1 MPPVAWCRWPG
12 RADKKED
19 FPMRRSRR
27 LIVAALVAALAT
39 LPALAAHA
47 QQKVSLVFSSGPTG
61 GSWIPLAGATAE
73 IVKKHFPEIDV
84 QVEPGAALVNME
96 KIRNDK
102 AELGWSMT
110 NVLHDARTGAGQWSG
125 KQTDKALYVATMYPN
140 VWQLVVPAASDVRT
154 MRDLKGKPVALP
166 ARGNTS
172 LADGWENILK
182 ANGMRLEDLG
192 PKSYGP
198 VASNAEALKNRQAV
212 AVGWFTT
219 VPASFI
225 LDLGSVMK
233 VRMIPVSDAEFAA
246 LQKINPGFVRH
257 VIKAGTY
264 AEQGIDGDVPTFQ
277 SPTILI
283 ASATTPAGVVYKITK
298 AIVEGR
304 ADYAHVTKAM
314 AGITAAEMGR
324 DYGMPYHPGAA
335 SYYKE
340 IGVLK

>member
-1 MPPVAWCRWPG
+1 MLRPRTLIAAPV
-12 RADKKED
+12 
-19 FPMRRSRR
+19 
-27 LIVAALVAALAT
+27 VAALVAL
-39 LPALAAHA
+39 LPLVADA
-47 QQKVSLVFSSGPTG
+47 QPKVSLVFSSGPTG

-73 IVKKHFPEIDV
+73 IVKKRFPELDV

-96 KIRNDK
+96 KMRTDK
-102 AELGWSMT
+102 ADLGWSMT

-140 VWQLVVPAASDVRT
+140 VWQLVVPVASDIRAVK
-154 MRDLKGKPVALP
+154 DLKGKPVALP
-166 ARGNTS
+166 TRGNTS

-182 ANGMRLEDLG
+182 ANGMKLADLG

-198 VASNAEALKNRQAV
+198 IAANAEALKNRQAV

-225 LDLGSVMK
+225 FDLGSVMK
-233 VRMIPVSDAEFAA
+233 LRMIPVSEGEFAA
-246 LQKINPGFVRH
+246 LQRLNPGFVRH
-257 VIKAGTY
+257 AIKAGTY
-264 AEQGIDGDVPTFQ
+264 AEQGIEGDVPTFQ

-283 ASATTPAGVVYKITK
+283 AASKTPADVVYKITR

-314 AGITAAEMGR
+314 TGITPAEMGQ

-335 SYYKE
+335 RYYKE